1 MTPAGNIGK
10 MTRQEK
16 EKGQKKL
23 KNVKFS
29 LTQTVKSGKLVAI
42 AKHVAMYVR
51 FAGGDALSEQH

>member
-1 MTPAGNIGK
+1 